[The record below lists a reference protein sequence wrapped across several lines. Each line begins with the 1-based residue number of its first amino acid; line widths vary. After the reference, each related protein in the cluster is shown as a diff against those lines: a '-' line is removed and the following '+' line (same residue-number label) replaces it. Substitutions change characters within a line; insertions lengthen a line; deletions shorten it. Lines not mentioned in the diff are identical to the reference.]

1 VLVETQ
7 IESLFRS
14 RLHTKRVTCLK
25 KIKILFTNQ
34 LLTMF
39 TNSGPFT
46 DIKFTPDS
54 FAIAFANKVLPHP
67 GGPTNKT
74 PGGLSAKSSQF
85 F

>member
-1 VLVETQ
+1 
-7 IESLFRS
+7 
-14 RLHTKRVTCLK
+14 
-25 KIKILFTNQ
+25 
-34 LLTMF
+34 MF